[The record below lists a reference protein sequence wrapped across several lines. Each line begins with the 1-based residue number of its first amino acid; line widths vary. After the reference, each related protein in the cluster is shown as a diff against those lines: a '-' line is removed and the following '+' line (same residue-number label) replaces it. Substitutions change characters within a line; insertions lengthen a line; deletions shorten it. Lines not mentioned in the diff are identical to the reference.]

1 MAVKV
6 TWTKA
11 PSCMDQ
17 ETTCKTRLRVTAA
30 NTGRLPVKV
39 VEMGIRYPRRNQ
51 VEFETLARLG
61 VVLEPSEEACAYFEI
76 NQMKGLPRYDIIFVK
91 DDKGNMYYPDL
102 RLAARIGRFLWWQF
116 GFCPITGKN

>member
-17 ETTCKTRLRVTAA
+17 EAASKTRLRVTAA

-39 VEMGIRYPRRNQ
+39 TEMGIRYPRRNQ
-51 VEFETLARLG
+51 VEFETLERLG
-61 VVLEPSEEACAYFEI
+61 MVLAPSEEASAYFEI
-76 NQMKGLPRYDIIFVK
+76 HQMKGLPRYDIIFVK
-91 DDKGNMYYPDL
+91 DDRGKAYYPDL
-102 RLAARIGRFLWWQF
+102 PLAARIGRFLWWQF
-116 GFCPITGKN
+116 GSCPITEKK